1 MRVMTS
7 LVLVFALSAMSGGCA
22 MTSKLGL
29 HIASDPKVVVEGL
42 RGQQTE
48 DQWIKEAKLA
58 TPPGCAVET
67 IKVLT
72 DSDAA
77 FTYTCFG
84 SDFPGMD
91 SRSDDGSLG
100 RDRGGRDT

>member
-1 MRVMTS
+1 MRAIS
-7 LVLVFALSAMSGGCA
+7 GLVLVVALSAMSGGCA
-22 MTSKLGL
+22 ATSKLGL
-29 HIASDPKVVVEGL
+29 HIASDPKVVVDGL
-42 RGQQTE
+42 RGSQTE
-48 DQWIKEAKLA
+48 DQWIHEAKLA

-84 SDFPGMD
+84 GDFPEAGT
-91 SRSDDGSLG
+91 DDTLAV
-100 RDRGGRDT
+100 RPDRAGRDT

>member
-1 MRVMTS
+1 MRAISS

-22 MTSKLGL
+22 LTSKLGL
-29 HIASDPKVVVEGL
+29 HLAGDPKIVVEGL
-42 RGQQTE
+42 RGEQTE
-48 DQWIKEAKLA
+48 DQWIHEAKLA

-84 SDFPGMD
+84 GDFPGAD
-91 SRSDDGSLG
+91 RALDDVAVRADRS
-100 RDRGGRDT
+100 GRDT